1 MFAGPGQ
8 MKKREPCRRGVHGV
22 GYSQTNKGRYCRP
35 LHSYRRVCAALLS
48 REELCRE
55 EWLIFALCHTIILP
69 LKLFPGAQI

>member
-22 GYSQTNKGRYCRP
+22 GYVQTNKGRCSRP

-48 REELCRE
+48 REELFRE
-55 EWLIFALCHTIILP
+55 EWLIFALCHDIIVAFIF
-69 LKLFPGAQI
+69 FPGVAT